1 VSGRRENW
9 LRAVTFDRPDYIPM
23 NFGFNA
29 ACWHHYPQAALQELM
44 ATHPLLFPDFEW
56 SDETIVPEY
65 SVVQR
70 ADQPFQDDW
79 GCVWQT
85 TDDGITGTV
94 VAHPLADWSAF
105 ETYEPPDPTKAYGLG
120 PIDWVEVAEHIA
132 TAESEDRVAR
142 GGLRHGH
149 TFMQLSDIRGYQ
161 ALMYDMADEE
171 PRLWRLIEMVE
182 AFNTGLIERYLSLG
196 VQVMAYPEDLGMQV
210 GPMVSPPHFRKYIQP
225 TYERMMRP
233 ARDRGCMIHMHSDG
247 DIRTLLDDIIG
258 AGVEIMNLQDL
269 VNGVDWIAGNLLN
282 RGICIQLDL
291 DRQRVTR
298 FGTPQEIDDLIRYEI
313 ETLGSPSGGFMMT
326 FGLYPGTPL
335 ENVKAI
341 MDAMERYAFHFTT

>member
-1 VSGRRENW
+1 
-9 LRAVTFDRPDYIPM
+9 M
-23 NFGFNA
+23 NFGLNN
-29 ACWHHYPQAALQELM
+29 ACWHHYPQDALQELM

-56 SDETIVPEY
+56 TDEPIVPEY

-70 ADQPFQDDW
+70 VDQPFRDDW

-94 VAHPLADWSAF
+94 VVHPLADWSAL
-105 ETYEPPDPTKAYGLG
+105 ETYEPPDPAKVYGLG
-120 PIDWVEVAEHIA
+120 PIDWAEVAEHIA

-149 TFMQLSDIRGYQ
+149 TFMQLADIRGYQ
-161 ALMYDMADEE
+161 GLTYDMVDGE

-182 AFNTGLIERYLSLG
+182 AFNTGLIERYLALD

-225 TYERMMRP
+225 TYERMMRL
-233 ARDRGCMIHMHSDG
+233 ARGRGCMIHMHSDG

-269 VNGVDWIAGNLLN
+269 VNGVDWIAEHLLN

-291 DRQRVTR
+291 DRQRITR
-298 FGTPQEIDDLIRYEI
+298 FGTPAEIDALIRYEV
-313 ETLGSPSGGFMMT
+313 ERLGSPLGGFMLT

-335 ENVKAI
+335 ENVRAI